1 MSEGPSLLLMDNTLR
16 EGGKTSNRIIL
27 LEDILESYP
36 AKVNKVHFKDF
47 NAMGLHDID
56 AIVLS
61 GSSLNMSEGQTKAEM
76 KHVVDLIRTTDLP
89 VLGICFGFHQVMH
102 AYGCT
107 VRRNESSNEF
117 QPLNGGIIE
126 IEVTR
131 DEGIVKRGRYQV
143 NVAHRDYVDPFDPAL
158 KERFIVHAMSRDGD
172 HDYLQYASHIERPVH
187 AVQFHPEAYIDAP
200 IEVRETGI
208 EILHGFL
215 WHTLHV

>member
-1 MSEGPSLLLMDNTLR
+1 MDPTILLIDNTLR
-16 EGGKTSNRIIL
+16 EEGRISPRIRR
-27 LEDILESYP
+27 LEEIFRSYP
-36 AKVNKVHFKDF
+36 ADVRTVHFASLSNKDIE
-47 NAMGLHDID
+47 GID
-56 AIVLS
+56 AVVLS
-61 GSSLNMSEGQTKAEM
+61 GSSLNVSEDATKERM
-76 KHVVDLIRTTDLP
+76 EHVFDLIRSTDLP

-107 VRRNESSNEF
+107 VRRNDVSSEF
-117 QPLNGGIIE
+117 QLPNGRIIE

-143 NVAHRDYVDPFDPAL
+143 NVAHRDYVDPRDPAL
-158 KERFIVHAMSRDGD
+158 KESFIVHALSRDDD

-215 WHTLHV
+215 WHTLHI